1 MAIFGGKII
10 NIVFFFFYMA
20 SIRWQH
26 PFFLCI
32 ELFFRRKSEGA
43 CLFFPF
49 PVFYFFFF
57 FNGTFFF
64 TEEKFRLS
72 SDFISVK

>member
-10 NIVFFFFYMA
+10 NIVFFFFFMA

-32 ELFFRRKSEGA
+32 ELFFGENQREPFFSFLF
-43 CLFFPF
+43 LFFT
-49 PVFYFFFF
+49 FFFF
-57 FNGTFFF
+57 GTV
-64 TEEKFRLS
+64 EKFTLS

>member
-32 ELFFRRKSEGA
+32 ELFFGENQREPFFSFLF
-43 CLFFPF
+43 LFFT
-49 PVFYFFFF
+49 FFFF
-57 FNGTFFF
+57 FFGTV
-64 TEEKFRLS
+64 EKFTMS